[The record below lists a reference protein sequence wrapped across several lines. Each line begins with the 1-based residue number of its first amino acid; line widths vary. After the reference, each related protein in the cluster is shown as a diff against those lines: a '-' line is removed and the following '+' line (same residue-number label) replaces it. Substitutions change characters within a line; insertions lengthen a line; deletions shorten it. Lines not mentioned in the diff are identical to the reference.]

1 MRNNNDSEVKYGI
14 LALLTGFTLYL
25 ILTGLL
31 ALWTERNLEYVGRLI
46 NGANS
51 LKVVD
56 IPYWLA
62 FLVQFVFSAV
72 VLVFNVICEILRYFI

>member
-31 ALWTERNLEYVGRLI
+31 AL
-46 NGANS
+46 
-51 LKVVD
+51 
-56 IPYWLA
+56 
-62 FLVQFVFSAV
+62 
-72 VLVFNVICEILRYFI
+72 